1 METSNPVKI
10 RRSTII
16 TVSAVF
22 LLVLLLSYFCPLIT
36 DDLHFKF
43 VWNGFNANPG
53 KEVRVSSI
61 SDIIESAKNYYQY
74 SGGRVV
80 CHTIVFVLVN
90 LPKWVFAI
98 LNAAV
103 FCAAG
108 LLIHG
113 HILEKTRLKS
123 NFTLAFIYA
132 SLFLLMPVWGDSIL
146 WISGSVNYLWAGT
159 SILWAIY
166 LIDKEENSRKN
177 LYLSCIA
184 VLIASATNEI
194 AGGMLS
200 VILIIRMIFWKKK
213 PFSYFYM
220 VLFCVIPGIGLILSA
235 PGNKNRMAVVD
246 GHESIGLIDVL
257 KTTYGYLG
265 SYFDWAAIML
275 FVIFAVMFY
284 MIFTKSKVSDVFN
297 AMTVTIACTL
307 GACALGFSGVVIQR
321 ALFTVILPL
330 MIPFWSLAGYF
341 LYTMDAPNKSKAII
355 ASIGLIAVLCF
366 ATMGWMQGATAVLI
380 LLLEVI
386 IDKLSKGRFSRKDS
400 RNTKRDIIIL
410 SILTAIVIFNTSTF
424 FIDVS
429 KYNSYIEKTTAAMKA
444 GDGAAVSEL
453 KPGTQLMSSFFPVEG
468 TIVSD
473 YSVSWIYEYYVVN
486 GGK

>member
-80 CHTIVFVLVN
+80 CHTIVFALVN

-200 VILIIRMIFWKKK
+200 IILIIRMI
-213 PFSYFYM
+213 S
-220 VLFCVIPGIGLILSA
+220 
-235 PGNKNRMAVVD
+235 
-246 GHESIGLIDVL
+246 
-257 KTTYGYLG
+257 
-265 SYFDWAAIML
+265 
-275 FVIFAVMFY
+275 
-284 MIFTKSKVSDVFN
+284 
-297 AMTVTIACTL
+297 
-307 GACALGFSGVVIQR
+307 
-321 ALFTVILPL
+321 
-330 MIPFWSLAGYF
+330 
-341 LYTMDAPNKSKAII
+341 
-355 ASIGLIAVLCF
+355 
-366 ATMGWMQGATAVLI
+366 
-380 LLLEVI
+380 
-386 IDKLSKGRFSRKDS
+386 
-400 RNTKRDIIIL
+400 
-410 SILTAIVIFNTSTF
+410 
-424 FIDVS
+424 
-429 KYNSYIEKTTAAMKA
+429 
-444 GDGAAVSEL
+444 
-453 KPGTQLMSSFFPVEG
+453 
-468 TIVSD
+468 
-473 YSVSWIYEYYVVN
+473 
-486 GGK
+486 